1 MLKKRIKCILTF
13 ILLITVFLLFPV
25 INDAASAPS
34 PDVSFVKVNGNL
46 VSFPDG
52 QPFIKNGRTLV
63 PIRFIAEALNHNVE
77 WDEDTQTAIIDNGS
91 ILIPIGSKTATVN
104 GNTVQVHVPAELL
117 SDRTYVPLRFISE
130 NLNCTVDWFNANKS
144 IIINEKLPDGKEVS
158 LYDRCKQSEL
168 FYERTPKNG
177 RDPEWD
183 SELYLKTALAM
194 QTDESCLDSEW
205 VISKFYTRYPTSSVR
220 ENGSDIVITMFKPT
234 LKSRREVKDLF
245 MTFYPTGHEE
255 VYDILMKV
263 AREEIFE
270 NTGMIPDTICG
281 TYGTHYID
289 NREVVINKLFSTDN
303 ISIQIKDFGYVN
315 PKKPYIW
322 PDDVIQQ
329 FIYEGV
335 SRHEAGKWY
344 METYQLDQW

>member
-1 MLKKRIKCILTF
+1 MLKKRIMCIITFALLTS
-13 ILLITVFLLFPV
+13 IFLLFPA
-25 INDAASAPS
+25 ISNTSAAPS

-77 WDEDTQTAIIDNGS
+77 WDEETQTAIIDNGS
-91 ILIPIGSKTATVN
+91 ILIPIGSNTATVN
-104 GNTVQVHVPAELL
+104 GNTVHVDVPAELL

-168 FYERTPKNG
+168 FYEKISTYS
-177 RDPEWD
+177 PEWE
-183 SELYLKTALAM
+183 SYLYYKSSLKD
-194 QTDESCLDSEW
+194 QTDEACSDAEW
-205 VISKFYTRYPTSSVR
+205 FICRFFSRYPDKNVR
-220 ENGSDIVITMFKPT
+220 ENGDDISLTIKKPT
-234 LKSRREVKDLF
+234 LKTRHEVKDLL
-245 MTFYPTGHEE
+245 MTLYPTGHEE
-255 VYDILMKV
+255 VYDIIMRV
-263 AREEIFE
+263 AREETFE
-270 NTGMIPDTICG
+270 NNGLQPPSISG
-281 TYGTHYID
+281 TFGTRYID
-289 NREVVINKLFSTDN
+289 NREIVVNKLFSTDY
-303 ISIQIKDFGYVN
+303 IAILVKDTGYVN

-322 PDDVIQQ
+322 PDDVLNYKISQ
-329 FIYEGV
+329 GV